1 MLKVIIDE
9 KANWN
14 DRVKSVVEE
23 TKKQEIDFEIKILKI
38 NAELKQ
44 KQQKV
49 LDLILEL
56 QDISNNLT
64 KLYLHSIKHKYPT
77 VAQKGL
83 SNLHD

>member
-64 KLYLHSIKHKYPT
+64 KLYLHSIKDKYPT

-83 SNLHD
+83 SNLHE

>member
-56 QDISNNLT
+56 QETRQVLQPNILHES
-64 KLYLHSIKHKYPT
+64 KL
-77 VAQKGL
+77 GL
-83 SNLHD
+83 YEN